1 MRVVCAWCQK
11 EGRPALL
18 SEDKSYNLP
27 VESHG
32 ICEDHSVRLLR
43 KIRGRLKQAWRVGP
57 SEGALATREN
67 ISASSGSQAG
77 SPLDRS

>member
-1 MRVVCAWCQK
+1 MKVVCAWCQK

-18 SEDKSYNLP
+18 WEDKVYDLP

-43 KIRGRLKQAWRVGP
+43 AIRIRLKQAWRVGLP
-57 SEGALATREN
+57 EGTVTTR
-67 ISASSGSQAG
+67 
-77 SPLDRS
+77 

>member
-1 MRVVCAWCQK
+1 MKVVCAWCQK

-18 SEDKSYNLP
+18 WEDKSYNLP

-57 SEGALATREN
+57 SEGALAAREN
-67 ISASSGSQAG
+67 VSASSGSQAG